1 MTKSDVAPRRPDRR
15 AFLALGG
22 AVLAGLSPTAVSA
35 HRAAPRALSLY
46 HLHTAEW
53 VKTVYWAD
61 GRYLT
66 DGLDEIERFLRDWR
80 TEEVSPVDVR
90 LLDLMHDLR
99 GAVGSKKPLHVVSGY
114 RSPATNE
121 MLAKRGKRVARN
133 SLHMQ
138 GRAADLLLPGRDLAS
153 LRQAAV
159 QLRRGG
165 VGYYPKSGFIHLD
178 VGAVRYW

>member
-1 MTKSDVAPRRPDRR
+1 MTKSDVAPHRPDRR
-15 AFLALGG
+15 AFLALGAAALG
-22 AVLAGLSPTAVSA
+22 GLSPTVVSA
-35 HRAAPRALSLY
+35 HGAAPRALLLY
-46 HLHTAEW
+46 HLHTTER

-61 GRYLT
+61 GRYLA

-99 GAVGSKKPLHVVSGY
+99 GTMGGKKPFHVVSGY

-121 MLAKRGKRVARN
+121 MLAKHGKRVARN

-138 GRAADLLLPGRDLAS
+138 GRAVDVLLPGHDLGS
-153 LRQAAV
+153 LRRAAV
-159 QLRRGG
+159 ELRRGG
-165 VGYYPKSGFIHLD
+165 VGYYPRSGFIHLD
-178 VGAVRYW
+178 VGPVRYW